1 MADEINKYSSKP
13 VTGKSNRKLEDTA
26 VSVLAV
32 PYLVKEGSEDGEK
45 VDKKNNRINDQV
57 KSGKRRGAMVL
68 SDEHGILIASGSK
81 EDDAWHSVPFKT
93 EVITPA

>member
-13 VTGKSNRKLEDTA
+13 LTGKSNRKLEDTA

-32 PYLVKEGSEDGEK
+32 PYLVKEASEDGEK
-45 VDKKNNRINDQV
+45 VDKKDNRINDQV

-81 EDDAWHSVPFKT
+81 EGDAWYPFNFKSAI
-93 EVITPA
+93 ITPA

>member
-13 VTGKSNRKLEDTA
+13 LTGKSNRKLEDTA

-32 PYLVKEGSEDGEK
+32 PYLVKESSEDGEK

-68 SDEHGILIASGSK
+68 SEEHGILIASGSK
-81 EDDAWHSVPFKT
+81 EGDIWHSFKFGSAA
-93 EVITPA
+93 ITPA